1 MNILLINHYA
11 GSVKHGME
19 FRPYYLAREWVAAGH
34 VVKII
39 AGSYSH
45 IRANQPAMLEAEEF
59 SEKIDG
65 IDYLWYKTPSYS
77 GNGIGRVIS
86 ILTFIGR
93 LWLSARDIALKFKP
107 DVVIASSTYPMDI
120 WAAKKIADAAKAKLV
135 YEVHDLWP
143 LSPMELG
150 GMSRL
155 HPFIIWVQ
163 LAEDYAYKHADKV
176 VSMLPKTLDYMV
188 SHGMS
193 PEKWVYVPNGVNQSE
208 WQSPDALPR
217 DVQVVLDNMKASDLP
232 IVCYAGT
239 HGLANALDVL
249 LDAASL
255 LDGRVQILCVGKGP
269 ERERLCQRVL
279 SEDLKNVVMLSSIPK
294 ASMPNLLAQI
304 DIAYIGWHHNPLY
317 RFGISPNKLMDYM
330 MAGRPIVHSVDA
342 GNDPVV
348 EVGCGL
354 TVRPN
359 DAGVVAKAID
369 ELCSMSAE
377 ELMVLGAKGRKF
389 VMLNRPYTKLAMD
402 FLVAMEQKI
411 NA

>member
-1 MNILLINHYA
+1 
-11 GSVKHGME
+11 ME
-19 FRPYYLAREWVAAGH
+19 FRPYYLAREWTDAGH

-39 AGSYSH
+39 AGSFSH
-45 IRANQPAMLEAEEF
+45 IRANQPAILEAGEF

-77 GNGIGRVIS
+77 GNGFGRVIS
-86 ILTFIGR
+86 ILSFIGR
-93 LWLSARDIALKFKP
+93 LWFNARDIALNFKP
-107 DVVIASSTYPMDI
+107 DVVIASSTYPVDI
-120 WAAKKIADAAKAKLV
+120 WAAKKIASVAKAKLV

-143 LSPMELG
+143 LSPIELG
-150 GMSRL
+150 GMSRW

-163 LAEDYAYKHADKV
+163 LAEDYAYKHADNV
-176 VSMLPKTLDYMV
+176 VSMLPNSLDYMV
-188 SHGMS
+188 SRGMS
-193 PEKWVYVPNGVNQSE
+193 QEKWTYVPNGVNQSE
-208 WQSPDALPR
+208 WQSPDALPH
-217 DVQVVLDNMKASDLP
+217 DVQVVLDKMKARHLP

-269 ERERLCQRVL
+269 ERERLYQRVL
-279 SEDLKNVVMLSSIPK
+279 SEDLRNVVMLTSVPK

-342 GNDPVV
+342 GNDPVE

-354 TVRPN
+354 TVNPN
-359 DAGVVAKAID
+359 DPGAVAKAID
-369 ELCSMSAE
+369 ELCDLSAE
-377 ELMVLGAKGRKF
+377 ELMVLGAKGREF
-389 VMLNRPYTKLAMD
+389 VMLNRSYSKLAKN
-402 FLVAMEQKI
+402 FLVAIEQKL